1 MFNCLFFLNTS
12 LIEAAPLWT
21 AKCTF
26 LTDLGNKYAKYS
38 GESTEVVINR
48 FFGIFFAMFQSGNI
62 WGNIISSTVLK
73 PELVENS
80 TFVSNISFCGSN
92 DCPGSG
98 SVEIKKAQKSTVSLR
113 K

>member
-1 MFNCLFFLNTS
+1 M
-12 LIEAAPLWT
+12 WT

-80 TFVSNISFCGSN
+80 TFVSNITFCGSK
-92 DCPGSG
+92 DCPGSEN
-98 SVEIKKAQKSTVSLR
+98 VEIKKAQKSTVLNL
-113 K
+113 KNIYYFLFYN